1 LIEIE
6 RADRQPEA
14 ESVVRKL
21 CPGKAGKSRRL
32 HSAAWLRQRWADGR
46 AGKAVVVI
54 QSID

>member
-21 CPGKAGKSRRL
+21 CPGKAGKSRGL